1 MRNYTFLFLA
11 IFLASCNNNVLEKP
25 KNLIDEE
32 QMIEIIYSISVL
44 DAMKNQGIPA
54 QAKYPTNTE
63 FLKSK
68 YKIDSLTFAKSSQYY
83 ASDYKKYKEMYE
95 EVKKRLEED
104 IQKLNGGKPV
114 TPKAEEG
121 IVK

>member
-1 MRNYTFLFLA
+1 MKNVIL
-11 IFLASCNNNVLEKP
+11 IFLLILSVSCNNNKLEKP
-25 KNLIDEE
+25 KNLIEE
-32 QMIEIIYSISVL
+32 DQMVEIIYSISLL
-44 DAMKNQGIPA
+44 DAMKNQGIPS
-54 QAKYPTNTE
+54 QSKYPTNTE

-68 YKIDSLTFAKSSQYY
+68 FKVDSLTFAKSSQYY

-104 IQKLNGGKPV
+104 TKKLNGGKPV
-114 TPKAEEG
+114 TPNAEQG